1 MEIKKI
7 LEGKKYGF
15 SVDLVGI
22 LRYFGAEKR
31 VKRKNGEDVEKRDLV
46 VEDETGEIYVTV
58 WGKME
63 VEVPVGTVVGIRQ
76 AKVSEYN
83 GVSLNLTLREDSI
96 VISPIHYLTSTLKNL
111 SQNLSKP
118 QKPHI
123 PPPSLRF
130 ATLKHPL
137 HHQTLP

>member
-83 GVSLNLTLREDSI
+83 GDFEVWRGFGID
-96 VISPIHYLTSTLKNL
+96 
-111 SQNLSKP
+111 
-118 QKPHI
+118 
-123 PPPSLRF
+123 F
-130 ATLKHPL
+130 
-137 HHQTLP
+137 